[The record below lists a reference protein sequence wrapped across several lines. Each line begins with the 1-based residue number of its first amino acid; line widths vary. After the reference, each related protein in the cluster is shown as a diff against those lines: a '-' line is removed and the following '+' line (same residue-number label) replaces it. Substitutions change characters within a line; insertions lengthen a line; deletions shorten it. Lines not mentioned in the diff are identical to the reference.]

1 MAGIIKEESM
11 GDLWNLW
18 FSELHKGTAGLT
30 IKIKGVLF
38 SGKSD
43 FQRIDVLDTE
53 EFGKVLVLYGSIMI
67 TERDEFI
74 YHEML
79 SHVPLFVH
87 PDPKEVLII
96 GGGDG
101 GTLREVLRHPEVK
114 RAAVVEIDRMVVD
127 VCKRFFPEVSRGF
140 DNPRGEVVFEDA
152 AKFLVNN
159 KNKYDLI
166 LCDSSDPVGPA
177 EVLFQ
182 KNFYEMISESLSPD
196 GIFVAQS
203 ESPIFHGRTIE
214 KVYKNLKDIF
224 PIVKMYLAHI
234 PTYPSGTWSFAFC
247 SKKYDPLAGFLQ
259 KKYDSLKL
267 PTRYYN
273 NKVHAASF
281 MLPNFVRD
289 LVE

>member
-1 MAGIIKEESM
+1 MGEIIKEDFTK
-11 GDLWNLW
+11 DLWNLW
-18 FSELHKGTAGLT
+18 FSELHRKTVGLT
-30 IKIKGVLF
+30 IKVKNVLF

-43 FQRIDVLDTE
+43 FQQIDVFDTE
-53 EFGKVLVLYGSIMI
+53 EFGKVLVLYGSVMI

-79 SHVPLFVH
+79 SHVPVFVH
-87 PDPKEVLII
+87 PAPKEVLII

-101 GTLREVLRHPEVK
+101 GTLREVLKHPEVK
-114 RAAVVEIDRMVVD
+114 KAVVVEIDRMVVD
-127 VCKRFFPEVSRGF
+127 VCKRFFPEVSCGF
-140 DNPRGEVVFEDA
+140 DSPRCEVVFEDA
-152 AKFLVNN
+152 AKFLVDNRN
-159 KNKYDLI
+159 RYDLI

-182 KNFYEMISESLSPD
+182 KSFHEMINETLSPD

-203 ESPIFHGRTIE
+203 ESPIFHRETI
-214 KVYKNLKDIF
+214 KRVYKNLKDVF

-247 SKKYDPLAGFLQ
+247 SKKYDPITGFLQ
-259 KKYDSLKL
+259 KKYDDLRLS
-267 PTRYYN
+267 TRYYN
-273 NKVHAASF
+273 SKVHAGSF
-281 MLPNFVRD
+281 MLPNFIQG